1 MHFASFINTI
11 FSFKKYIHSNL
22 IIHSS
27 FRNFTLSR
35 EFLFVDSRIIW
46 GKEYKVTM
54 GREEKYKVPMGRKEL
69 PCDKS
74 HKKHLKE
81 YN

>member
-1 MHFASFINTI
+1 
-11 FSFKKYIHSNL
+11 
-22 IIHSS
+22 
-27 FRNFTLSR
+27 
-35 EFLFVDSRIIW
+35 
-46 GKEYKVTM
+46 M
-54 GREEKYKVPMGRKEL
+54 GREKKYKVPMGRKEL

>member
-46 GKEYKVTM
+46 GKEYKV
-54 GREEKYKVPMGRKEL
+54 PMGRKEL